1 MEEAQ
6 EATPVE
12 VPEEV
17 QEVALVQAPEEVQEV
32 AAVLTPETGP
42 PQGGGL
48 TNRQIAGLVLV
59 GLVVLV
65 VISLMLYGLVTHP
78 ILTSILRDISIIAL
92 ALVTLVIGIF
102 MIVLIFQLQSLI
114 ALLRDEI
121 KPILDSANETANTVR
136 GTTTFVS
143 DAVVTP
149 MIHIASLFAGV
160 GQTFRTLRRT
170 GGKETRPKTTRPAP
184 PPEG

>member
-1 MEEAQ
+1 MIEKSDLRQEQPTMEEVQ

-12 VPEEV
+12 IPEGV
-17 QEVALVQAPEEVQEV
+17 QEPSPVE
-32 AAVLTPETGP
+32 TPEAES
-42 PQGGGL
+42 PQGEGL
-48 TNRQIAGLVLV
+48 SNRQIAGMVLV

-92 ALVTLVIGIF
+92 ALVTLIIGLF
-102 MIVLIFQLQSLI
+102 LIVLIFQLQSLI
-114 ALLRDEI
+114 TLLRDEV
-121 KPILDSANETANTVR
+121 KPILESANETASTVR

-149 MIHIASLFAGV
+149 MIHIVSLFAGV

-170 GGKETRPKTTRPAP
+170 GHKRTRPKP
-184 PPEG
+184 PPES